1 MKEKEFAHAA
11 SLDQLIKQSY
21 TDRYISRMF
30 VSVTFDV
37 SADTYTIDTLVND
50 IFLEVIRNDAS
61 TLNDLAL
68 LMQEQIMK
76 ENVDKIYNEY
86 LKSLMNDVSDTLN
99 NAAGDDVNLSVAGQP
114 KFELDRSFETDVK
127 LYIERVYRDD
137 FELYK
142 DDFKTL

>member
-1 MKEKEFAHAA
+1 MKEKEFAHTA
-11 SLDQLIKQSY
+11 SLDQLIKQAHTS
-21 TDRYISRMF
+21 RYISRMF

-37 SADTYTIDTLVND
+37 SADTYTIDTLVNN

-68 LMQEQIMK
+68 LMQEQTMK

-99 NAAGDDVNLSVAGQP
+99 NAGEGDVNLSVASQP

-137 FELYK
+137 FELYR

>member
-1 MKEKEFAHAA
+1 MKEKEFAHAT

-68 LMQEQIMK
+68 LMQEQTMK

>member
-1 MKEKEFAHAA
+1 MKEKEFAHTA

-21 TDRYISRMF
+21 TNRYISRIF
-30 VSVTFDV
+30 VDVTFDV
-37 SADTYTIDTLVND
+37 SADTYAIDTLVNN

-68 LMQEQIMK
+68 LMQEQTMK
-76 ENVDKIYNEY
+76 ENVDKVYNEY
-86 LKSLMNDVSDTLN
+86 LKSLTDEVRDTLN
-99 NAAGDDVNLSVAGQP
+99 NAVEGNVNLSVVSQP

-127 LYIERVYRDD
+127 LYIERVYRED

>member
-1 MKEKEFAHAA
+1 MKEKEFAHTA

-21 TDRYISRMF
+21 TNRYISRIF
-30 VSVTFDV
+30 VDVTFDV
-37 SADTYTIDTLVND
+37 SADTYAIDTLVNN

-68 LMQEQIMK
+68 LMQEQTMK
-76 ENVDKIYNEY
+76 ENVDKVYNEY
-86 LKSLMNDVSDTLN
+86 LKSLTDEVRDTLN
-99 NAAGDDVNLSVAGQP
+99 NAVEGNVNLSVVGQP

-127 LYIERVYRDD
+127 LYIERVYRED

>member
-1 MKEKEFAHAA
+1 MKEKEFAHAT

-37 SADTYTIDTLVND
+37 SADTYTIDTLVNN

-68 LMQEQIMK
+68 LMQEQTMK

-99 NAAGDDVNLSVAGQP
+99 NAAGDDVNLSVAGKP

>member
-1 MKEKEFAHAA
+1 MKEKEFAHAT

-37 SADTYTIDTLVND
+37 SADTYTIDTLVNN

-68 LMQEQIMK
+68 LMQEQTMK